1 MTPKAQEMPQK
12 AAKAEGESVL
22 KPGMKGHHELAVED
36 RHCTQRGDYKIFST
50 PNMVQLLEWAA
61 IDALKPHLGAGQIS
75 VGTHI
80 DVKHLAPT
88 LKGMQVRA
96 EAVVCEVAGPRIL
109 FEVEIFDG
117 VEKVGAATH
126 ERFVLDLD
134 RYVRRLEKKAAGV
147 APPAQ

>member
-1 MTPKAQEMPQK
+1 MT
-12 AAKAEGESVL
+12 AKTHETESAL
-22 KPGMKGHHELAVED
+22 EPGVKGRHEHVVEE
-36 RHCTQRGDYKIFST
+36 RHCTQRGEHKIFST

-88 LKGMQVRA
+88 LMGMRVRA
-96 EAVVCEVAGPRIL
+96 EAVVREISGARVL
-109 FEVEIFDG
+109 FDVEIFDD

-126 ERFVLDLD
+126 ERYVLDLD
-134 RYVRRLEKKAAGV
+134 RYVRRLEKKAA
-147 APPAQ
+147 ALPPAQ